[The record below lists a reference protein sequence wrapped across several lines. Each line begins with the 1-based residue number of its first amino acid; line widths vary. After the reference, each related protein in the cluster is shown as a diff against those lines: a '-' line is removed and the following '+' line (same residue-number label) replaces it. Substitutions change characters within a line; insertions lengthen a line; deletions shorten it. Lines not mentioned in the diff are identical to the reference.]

1 MRNLYL
7 EVFFDAFGQFLDAF
21 MDVSLI
27 ALDQS
32 KVSKKASKN
41 YREDILVLYLN
52 VKYFN
57 SGAI

>member
-1 MRNLYL
+1 MIKGNDL

-41 YREDILVLYLN
+41 YREDILVFIL
-52 VKYFN
+52 KCQIF
-57 SGAI
+57 